1 MRSNDVLP
9 VIVSILVIITIALV
23 QRQSKLV
30 AAITATMPLNVVLG
44 YWVVAS
50 ASIDDQ
56 KAVIDF
62 SQGMLVGIIPTMAFL
77 LVLWLASRYGMKPFP
92 ALGLS
97 YATWAVGIGII
108 LVLRRIF
115 GGD

>member
-1 MRSNDVLP
+1 MRSNDYLP

-44 YWVVAS
+44 YWVVAA
-50 ASIDDQ
+50 ASNDDQ

-62 SQGMLVGIIPTMAFL
+62 SQGMLINIFPTVAFL
-77 LVLWLASRYGMKPFP
+77 LVLWLTSRLGMRPFA

-97 YATWAVGIGII
+97 YATWAVGIGIMLI
-108 LVLRRIF
+108 LRRVI
-115 GGD
+115 GGA